1 MKCTY
6 CGGEVSSQSIRCPF
20 CGRENPE
27 GIAFQEEI
35 RKKIERNKLLKPF
48 LLKQK
53 TPELVQKMLSRIWII
68 LIAFN
73 VVLFTAFFILFLW
86 GDNPGHRSPQA
97 GSFAEN
103 YVTRYVITGNWEY
116 EAFYGYMMEIMNA
129 QVTGEEIPD
138 YKVEYLVD
146 YAYDVIAEEADGKN
160 EKAEECI
167 RTVYAFFEGYLGF
180 EEKDMAFLLP
190 GEDGAYDYKPDDELK
205 DAAVQLVWEK
215 LEVAK

>member
-20 CGRENPE
+20 CDRENPE

-53 TPELVQKMLSRIWII
+53 TPELVQKMLSRIW
-68 LIAFN
+68 LLLLGVN
-73 VVLFTAFFILFLW
+73 CILFVFSFLIFMW
-86 GDNPGHRSPQA
+86 GENTGHRNPNP

-103 YVTRYVITGNWEY
+103 YVNCFDITGNWEY
-116 EAFYGYMMEIMNA
+116 EAFYGYMTEIMNA
-129 QVTGEEIPD
+129 QVTGEEIPE

-146 YAYDVIAEEADGKN
+146 YAYDVIAEEADCEN
-160 EKAEECI
+160 EEEEHI
-167 RTVYAFFEGYLGF
+167 LTVYAFFQGYLGF
-180 EEKDMAFLLP
+180 EEKDMVFLLP
-190 GEDGAYDYKPDDELK
+190 GQDGEYDYKPDEKLK